1 MVGRF
6 GVGSLLFFS
15 VRMDKSI
22 VKLEVVVE
30 SSWDGVG
37 VIGGVAGWVVVV
49 GVGFSNNS
57 GDGL

>member
-30 SSWDGVG
+30 SFWDGVG
-37 VIGGVAGWVVVV
+37 VIGGVAGWVVV